1 MIFFRIIRIVL
12 HLVTAL
18 WTCMIVFP
26 FTNSEGRARRIK
38 RWSGELLSMCRVQV
52 TVDPAHRLRNDLR
65 ALLVANHISWLDIFV
80 INSLLPCRFVAKS
93 DIRDWPLIGLLCARA
108 GTVFIARGRLRD
120 VRRIFQ
126 DLVGSLQQG
135 EHIAF
140 FPEGTTAVQGEVLP
154 FHANLFEAAIDARV
168 PVQPCALRY
177 VDVNGH
183 FHPTVAFVGEMT
195 FVQSI
200 VAILSGQKIIAQ
212 LMILPPIETTEAHRR
227 DLAVQARQSIVDA
240 LCAR

>member
-38 RWSGELLSMCRVQV
+38 RWSGELLSMCRVKV

-120 VRRIFQ
+120 VRR
-126 DLVGSLQQG
+126 LVQQG
-135 EHIAF
+135 EQV
-140 FPEGTTAVQGEVLP
+140 TQ
-154 FHANLFEAAIDARV
+154 IDFL
-168 PVQPCALRY
+168 QT
-177 VDVNGH
+177 
-183 FHPTVAFVGEMT
+183 HPL
-195 FVQSI
+195 I
-200 VAILSGQKIIAQ
+200 
-212 LMILPPIETTEAHRR
+212 R
-227 DLAVQARQSIVDA
+227 DLSDYGLFIKTQNP
-240 LCAR
+240 